1 MANGWSSCEKSKLA
15 VKRVHH
21 VAKQEENS
29 NPGALSSVVKSDEDS
44 PDAKSVMV
52 YNPVLQAGRSKGS
65 TKFCLFLVDVLFSQ
79 F

>member
-1 MANGWSSCEKSKLA
+1 MGNGWSSRENSKSG
-15 VKRVHH
+15 VKRVHY

-29 NPGALSSVVKSDEDS
+29 NPGALSFIVKSDEDS